1 VLCAVGLG
9 GSVFALIEQTHY
21 GWGSPAVY
29 GPLIIGVL
37 ALAYFLRHEA
47 HVVHPMLPLGLFS
60 TRNFAVGNAA
70 TFAIYGA
77 LSVSSFLITVF
88 VQQFGHYSAIAAG
101 MALLPITLIMFLLSS
116 RIGSLAGKYGPR
128 WFMASGPVM
137 CGLGML
143 WLLSVDRTVSYWT
156 QLFPG
161 VLLFGLGLSVTVA
174 PLTSAIL
181 GSIDSRRAGIGSAIN
196 NAVARI
202 AGLIAIAGVG
212 IVVGGSLDLAS
223 FHNGLIMV
231 AALLILGGIISA
243 LGIENHAADR
253 RAESLSTA

>member
-1 VLCAVGLG
+1 
-9 GSVFALIEQTHY
+9 
-21 GWGSPAVY
+21 
-29 GPLIIGVL
+29 
-37 ALAYFLRHEA
+37 
-47 HVVHPMLPLGLFS
+47 
-60 TRNFAVGNAA
+60 
-70 TFAIYGA
+70 
-77 LSVSSFLITVF
+77 
-88 VQQFGHYSAIAAG
+88 YSAIAAG

-202 AGLIAIAGVG
+202 AGLIA
-212 IVVGGSLDLAS
+212 
-223 FHNGLIMV
+223 V
-231 AALLILGGIISA
+231 ATIGIITGSVITLISFRKGVILMVILLVMGGLVSA
-243 LGIENHAADR
+243 AGIQNNHDLKSGR
-253 RAESLSTA
+253 QRVV